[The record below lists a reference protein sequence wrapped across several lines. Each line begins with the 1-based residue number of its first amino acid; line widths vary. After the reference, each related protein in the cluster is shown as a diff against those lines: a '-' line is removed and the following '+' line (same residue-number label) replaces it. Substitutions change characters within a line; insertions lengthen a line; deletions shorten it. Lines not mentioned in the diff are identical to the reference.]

1 MRKLGTFV
9 FDAASV
15 IGMEMASPNCSK
27 GSAIMAGNTTTDLGS
42 LRVDLVGSMLRP
54 QSLKDAFA
62 KYGRGECGGEEFRR
76 AQDEAIRDL
85 VAKQVARNLPI
96 VVDGEF
102 RRSSFMESFAEVAG
116 VEEWQSGVKTYHE
129 TLARADTSEPE
140 SHRGQ
145 DPILLNRKRVSERLR
160 LLHNRLLDDFRFAQR
175 LTDRPVKV
183 TLIGPDRIQQCYDG
197 EASRSVYAT
206 TEEFLKDVVT
216 VERQMIGQLAE
227 VGCRYVGID
236 GPGYTAYVDG
246 PSIAAMRARGEEPM
260 TTMQRSIEADN
271 AVIAEFPG
279 VTFGIHICRGNRQS
293 MWHREGHYDAI
304 AERLFN
310 GLNHQRLLLEYD
322 SERAGGFEPLRFVP
336 KGKVAV
342 LGLITTKVPRLESVD
357 ELRRRID
364 TAARYLPLEQL
375 AISPQCGFA
384 SSIRGNLLSEFDQF
398 RKLEIMLETAA
409 KVWG

>member
-1 MRKLGTFV
+1 
-9 FDAASV
+9 
-15 IGMEMASPNCSK
+15 MA
-27 GSAIMAGNTTTDLGS
+27 TTDLNS

-54 QSLKDAFA
+54 QTLKDAFA
-62 KYGRGECGGEEFRR
+62 KYGRGETSDEELRR

-102 RRSSFMESFAEVAG
+102 RRSSFMESFADIAG

-129 TLARADTSEPE
+129 TLAREDTSTQE

-145 DPILLNRKRVSERLR
+145 DPILLNRKRVSEKLKLVR
-160 LLHNRLLDDFRFAQR
+160 NRLLDDYRFAQR
-175 LTDRPVKV
+175 LTERPVKI

-197 EASRSVYAT
+197 EASRSVYAS
-206 TEEFLKDVVT
+206 TEEFLRDVVI
-216 VERQMIGQLAE
+216 VEREMVAQLAAA
-227 VGCRYVGID
+227 GCRYLGID
-236 GPGYTAYVDG
+236 APGYTAYVDG
-246 PSIAAMRARGEEPM
+246 PSIAAMRSRGEEPM
-260 TTMQRSIEADN
+260 VTMQRSIQADN
-271 AVIAEFPG
+271 EVIAGFPG
-279 VTFGIHICRGNRQS
+279 VTFGVHICRGNRQS

-304 AERLFN
+304 AEQLFN

-322 SERAGGFEPLRFVP
+322 TERAGGFGPLRFVP
-336 KGKVAV
+336 KGKIAV
-342 LGLITTKVPRLESVD
+342 LGLITTKVPTVESVD

-364 TAARYLPLEQL
+364 AAARYIPLEQL

-384 SSIRGNLLSEFDQF
+384 SSLRGNLLSEDDEF
-398 RKLEIMLETAA
+398 RKLDVMLETAA